1 MMTGSKIG
9 LLVFFVIG
17 TQVFSHEA
25 AAVEPKADEPTE
37 RHVLIVI
44 GPSEHPPG
52 THEVPATG
60 RLLKYC
66 LESSPSAQGLEVTL
80 SDGWP
85 TDEQLLDRV
94 HSVVFLGDFFP
105 PTRLPNQPQIMEQLQ
120 AMMERG
126 CGLVCIHFA
135 TGLGADHVDE
145 AGHHPLLDWMGGYF
159 ATGCRHHQ
167 SVARVFEA
175 TIKPAAGSHPI
186 LRGWQEFTMVDE
198 PYYNNYFGPKGISDR
213 VTPIATSMLPPE
225 SPQEEV
231 VGWAIERP
239 DGGRGFAIVMPH
251 FFRSWSDDNMRTMI
265 LNGIVW
271 SSGQEIP
278 AEGFAS
284 RIDDLQQFEPAG
296 IEP

>member
-1 MMTGSKIG
+1 MVTKCKIG
-9 LLVFFVIG
+9 VFVLLVTGASVFIG
-17 TQVFSHEA
+17 ERIEA
-25 AAVEPKADEPTE
+25 EPRADEPAG
-37 RHVLIVI
+37 RQVLVVV

-60 RLLKYC
+60 RLLKHC
-66 LESSPSAQGLEVTL
+66 LENSPAAAGLQVTL

-85 TDEQLLDRV
+85 TDEGLLGKV
-94 HSVVFLGDFFP
+94 HTVVFLGDFFP
-105 PTRLPNQPQIMEQLQ
+105 PTRMPNQPQVMKQLQ
-120 AMMERG
+120 AMMDRG
-126 CGLVCIHFA
+126 CGIVCIHFA
-135 TGLGADHVDE
+135 TGLAADDVE
-145 AGHHPLLDWMGGYF
+145 ENGHHPLLDWMGGYF

-175 TIKPAAGSHPI
+175 TIKPAAKPHPI
-186 LRGWQEFTMVDE
+186 LRGWQAFTMEDE
-198 PYYNNYFGPKGISDR
+198 PYYNNYFGPAGLAKH

-231 VGWAIERP
+231 VAWAIERP

-251 FFRSWSDDNMRTMI
+251 FFRSWGDRDMRTMI

-278 AEGFAS
+278 EQGFAS
-284 RIDDLQQFEPAG
+284 QIDDLQQFQPTG
-296 IEP
+296 VIP